1 MMSRPFFY
9 CSELSLVS
17 AEQSFGTASIGEV
30 WLLVEYREAWGVHAV
45 EDSTLSAEVKK
56 RLNNFCKTIPR
67 SRLLFIKQ
75 ERLREGALTCFVV
88 RCRESAQSITKF
100 HLSDSY
106 EELLTL
112 DVAALAAGDTEALAA
127 AGGVKVNDPL
137 FLVCTHGK
145 RDKCCAKFGYAL
157 YKSLREAASDGD
169 ARVWQSSHVGGDRFA
184 ANLLCF
190 PHGLFYAHVT
200 EDAGRKIVA
209 EYEARRL
216 TLEGYRGRACYSY
229 PVQAAEFFIRRE
241 TGLSALD
248 ALRFRRQER
257 TGEKSW
263 LVKFVETGA
272 GARIHEAH
280 VAARPS
286 EFHNYITCQ
295 SANEQRVVQYALDGY
310 RATEQPAPVE

>member
-1 MMSRPFFY
+1 MSRPFFY

-30 WLLVEYREAWGVHAV
+30 WLLVEYREAWGVHAL
-45 EDSTLSAEVKK
+45 EDSTLSREVKS
-56 RLNNFCKTIPR
+56 RLNNFCKTTQR
-67 SRLLFIKQ
+67 SRVLFIKQ

-88 RCRESAQSITKF
+88 RCRESAPSIWKF
-100 HLSDSY
+100 HFNAY
-106 EELLTL
+106 EELLNL
-112 DVAALAAGDTEALAA
+112 DVAALASGDEAA
-127 AGGVKVNDPL
+127 AASAGAVKVDDPL

-145 RDKCCAKFGYAL
+145 RDKCCAKFGFVL
-157 YKSLREAASDGD
+157 YKSLREAAGGGEH
-169 ARVWQSSHVGGDRFA
+169 VWQSSHVGGDRFA

-200 EDAGRKIVA
+200 EAAGHVICA
-209 EYEARRL
+209 EYGARRL
-216 TLEGYRGRACYSY
+216 ILEGYRGRACYSY

-257 TGEKSW
+257 TGDKSW
-263 LVKFVETGA
+263 LVKFVEAGA
-272 GARIHEAH
+272 GGRIHEARII
-280 VAARPS
+280 AQPS

-295 SANEQRVVQYALDGY
+295 SATEQRVVQYALESY
-310 RATEQPAPVE
+310 HAIEQPARSE